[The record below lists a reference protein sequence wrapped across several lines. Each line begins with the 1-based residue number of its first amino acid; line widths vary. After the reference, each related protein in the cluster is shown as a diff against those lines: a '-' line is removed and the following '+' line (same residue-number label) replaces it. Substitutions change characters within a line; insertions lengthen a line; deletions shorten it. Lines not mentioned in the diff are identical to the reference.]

1 MHRLGPVVHLLG
13 LGSYLATCIAG
24 GPTLGYFIDK
34 WLGTEPVFTMSG
46 LGFGLLIGFIG
57 AYRMVTRTLREMER
71 ATARQQKQKKGDG
84 SSV

>member
-34 WLGTEPVFTMSG
+34 WLGTEPAFTMSG
-46 LGFGLLIGFIG
+46 LAFGLLIGFVG
-57 AYRMVTRTLREMER
+57 AYRMVTQTLREMARE
-71 ATARQQKQKKGDG
+71 TARLQEQKKK
-84 SSV
+84 